1 MNTKQKFA
9 IGAPLILIVVMYTI
23 FQLLAGI
30 FRENWRIGWYFG
42 LVLYWIIWGAVFPSW
57 VIGRESI
64 RELIKPQKL
73 NIKILLLVL
82 FPLVMASLYRFIPGM
97 EYEKT
102 SVWIFLLLLTTAFGN
117 GFFEEVL
124 WRGVYMKLFPDNTL
138 LRIIWPSIWFALWHY
153 APGSVSPSK
162 NVIGIIVGS
171 GIFGFY
177 LSYLAKKTNTVW
189 WCIVTHTIGGIIMV
203 G

>member
-9 IGAPLILIVVMYTI
+9 IVAPLILIVVMYTI

-30 FRENWRIGWYFG
+30 FRENWRIAWYIG
-42 LVLYWIIWGAVFPSW
+42 LVLYWLIWGAVFPSW

-73 NIKILLLVL
+73 DTKILLLVL
-82 FPLVMASLYRFIPGM
+82 FPLVIASLYRFIPGM

-102 SVWIFLLLLTTAFGN
+102 SVWIFLLLLSTAFGN

-124 WRGVYMKLFPDNTL
+124 WRGVYMKLFHDSTL

-162 NVIGIIVGS
+162 NIIGIIVGA